1 MKGRVAIIT
10 GAGRGLGR
18 AYALDFAA
26 RGARLVINARSAADC
41 AAVVAEAIALGAQAI
56 AHPGDLTD
64 AAVGEGLAAAALD
77 RFGVVDILIANA
89 GAPEAA
95 GLHKQTVADF
105 AKVFAANFDTT
116 LNILLPCYRR
126 MRTAG
131 YGRIVVSTSAAGL
144 HGVHGL
150 PAYGASKAALLGLM
164 RTVAIEGAGHDVRC
178 NALAPFA
185 ATGMTD
191 AHLPPGLKPQLDPAR
206 VAPVAAWL
214 ASADCPVNGE
224 IFVAGAGRVRRAA
237 MVEGDGLAFEPPD
250 AITPAGLTAALDGL
264 RDIAPGRTF
273 ADGNVAFQ
281 DFLASGRGRAVMT

>member
-26 RGARLVINARSAADC
+26 RGARLVLNARSSTDC
-41 AAVVAEAIALGAQAI
+41 DAVVAAVTALGAEAI

-64 AAVGEGLAAAALD
+64 PAVGESLLAAALD
-77 RFGVVDILIANA
+77 RFGACDILIANA
-89 GAPEAA
+89 GAPEARS
-95 GLHKQTVADF
+95 LHKQTVAEF

-116 LNILLPCYRR
+116 LNIVLPCYRA
-126 MRTAG
+126 MRAAG

-150 PAYGASKAALLGLM
+150 PAYGASKAAVIGLM
-164 RTVAIEGAGHDVRC
+164 RTVAIEGAGQSVRC

-191 AHLPPGLKPQLDPAR
+191 AHLPAGLKPKLDPAF

-214 ASADCPVNGE
+214 ASEACPVSGE

-237 MVEGDGLAFEPPD
+237 VVEGDGIAMAPD
-250 AITPAGLTAALDGL
+250 ALSPAALTAALGPL
-264 RDIAPGRTF
+264 RDISGGHTF
-273 ADGNVAFQ
+273 PDGNVAFE
-281 DFLASGRGRAVMT
+281 DFLTSERAKS